1 MVQPFPRLSE
11 LIPVPPQ
18 ILSRCAV
25 VFVALYLAVPGIA
38 QPDKNEHPAAADN
51 GDERPVP
58 VGKGVQP
65 PRVLYQPDPDY
76 SEEAR
81 RSGTSGMVLLSLIV
95 GRDGAPRDIKIVMPL
110 GGGLDENAINAV
122 KTWKFD
128 PATKNGKPVAVQ
140 LMIEVQF
147 RLYSDAQVGKVDVVG
162 DPLGVNFNA
171 YLAPVILEAGKCWN
185 KAIEDKTHAPGI
197 KQGQVTVQFAI
208 KKDGRLGTVE
218 LTSPS
223 GDDVL
228 DRDARTCVAALK
240 GKPLP
245 VEFKGREVGVR
256 MQLLYKLQG
265 VELAPSRPQITA
277 GHDKQFYMELAG
289 IVSEVAEWSV
299 SGPGCTGAACGTVSA
314 DGLYTAPTDLPEPPI
329 VRVKGTLAG
338 ANAMA
343 ASAVVTLVRAR

>member
-1 MVQPFPRLSE
+1 MVIALSSA
-11 LIPVPPQ
+11 IHGMAQTDTNGPP
-18 ILSRCAV
+18 A
-25 VFVALYLAVPGIA
+25 PEKTT
-38 QPDKNEHPAAADN
+38 D
-51 GDERPVP
+51 RPVP
-58 VGKGVQP
+58 VGRGVQA

-81 RSGTSGMVLLSLIV
+81 RAGTSGVVLLSLV
-95 GRDGAPRDIKIVMPL
+95 AGTDGAPRDIKVVIPL
-110 GGGLDENAINAV
+110 GDGLDEKAINAV

-147 RLYSDAQVGKVDVVG
+147 RLYSDAQIGKVDVVT

-208 KKDGRLGTVE
+208 KKDGRPGTVE
-218 LTSPS
+218 LTSAS
-223 GDDVL
+223 GDEAL
-228 DRDARTCVAALK
+228 DRDARACVAALK

-245 VEFKGREVGVR
+245 VEFKGRELGVR

-289 IVSEVAEWSV
+289 IVSEVGEWSV
-299 SGPGCTGAACGTVSA
+299 SGPGCTGAACGTISA
-314 DGLYTAPTDLPEPPI
+314 DGLYTALPICPSLRLCE
-329 VRVKGTLAG
+329 
-338 ANAMA
+338 
-343 ASAVVTLVRAR
+343 